1 MRLTFLA
8 AAALIGT
15 AAAAQSVVQRIAV
28 PDGGWDYVSFDPTSH
43 RVFVGRSDGVLTVD
57 VTSGKVTPQ
66 LVAATRTHAALALG
80 DTGLGAVTSTAAGG
94 VILFD
99 GATGAVKATL
109 PTGPKP
115 DAALFDARTK
125 TLLVL
130 DNKVGTVTM
139 IDPVAAKVTGTVS
152 TGTGGVGALESGAL
166 DGRGHLFVTVED
178 GGEIA
183 DIDLAAKTVA
193 RRIKL
198 AGCDEPGGLT
208 LTKAGV
214 LIASCA
220 NRVAKVVDA
229 KTGAAL
235 GDLAIGNGP
244 DQAAYDPA
252 RDRAYIP
259 TGRDGMVTVI
269 DTSARMPRVIAT
281 VPGQQ
286 GARGGAVDPATGTLW
301 TIAAKYEPAAAGQRP
316 KAVPGSVEVIG
327 IK

>member
-1 MRLTFLA
+1 MRLLAALA
-8 AAALIGT
+8 AALLATSAG
-15 AAAAQSVVQRIAV
+15 AQAVVQRIAV
-28 PDGGWDYVSFDPTSH
+28 PDGGWDYVSFDPASH

-57 VTSGKVTPQ
+57 TATRTVVPR

-99 GATGAVKATL
+99 AATGAVKATL

-115 DAALFDARTK
+115 DAAVFDPASR
-125 TLLVL
+125 TLLVF

-139 IDPVAAKVTGTVS
+139 IDARAAKVTGTATV
-152 TGTGGVGALESGAL
+152 GGAIESGVL

-183 DIDLAAKTVA
+183 DVDLKARKVA

-198 AGCDEPGGLT
+198 AGCEEPGGLA

-214 LIASCA
+214 LIASCH
-220 NRVAKVVDA
+220 NRVAKLVDA
-229 KTGAAL
+229 KTGAAM
-235 GDLAIGNGP
+235 GDLAIGDGP
-244 DQAAYDPA
+244 DQTAADPE
-252 RDRAYIP
+252 RNRVYIP
-259 TGRDGMVTVI
+259 SGRDGMLTVI
-269 DTSARMPRVIAT
+269 DTSARMPKVIAT
-281 VPGQQ
+281 VPTQT

-301 TIAAKYEPAAAGQRP
+301 TIAAKYEPAAAGERP
-316 KAVPGSVEVIG
+316 KAIPGSVEVLG